1 MASGQGP
8 GLCGVALNPEDAAT
22 LCAPG
27 VVCYNLEDWS
37 LAHGAPTRAVGL
49 DPKNQVARPGK
60 TKIEREFGLSGG
72 S

>member
-8 GLCGVALNPEDAAT
+8 GLCGVALDPEDAAT
-22 LCAPG
+22 WG
-27 VVCYNLEDWS
+27 GFG
-37 LAHGAPTRAVGL
+37 LAYHKPEEWLQVYKALTRAVEL
-49 DPKNQVARPGK
+49 DPKNRVARLGK